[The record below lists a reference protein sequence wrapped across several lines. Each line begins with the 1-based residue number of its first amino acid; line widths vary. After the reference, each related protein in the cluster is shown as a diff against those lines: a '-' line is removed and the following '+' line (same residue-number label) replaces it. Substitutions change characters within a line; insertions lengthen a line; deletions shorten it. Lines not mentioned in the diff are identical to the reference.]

1 MMMAVSNGGLFGD
14 LIPGA
19 APSAAPAPSPR
30 SGGAAPNPRL
40 VIPGRPEAGP
50 APKDKFKDQWRV
62 QPDGSMR
69 WGQVNLT
76 TNQFVPY
83 KDQPNVPKPITKQER
98 LDILNGIVD
107 RISYA
112 QKLRENTKGLTGT
125 GMFGEIIAGLPFGAT
140 RAREAQGAIDILT
153 KKQTYDSVMKMME
166 KTGNKNPFAPMT
178 EFESKVIAGKDLPLM
193 GVDLKDET
201 NVEASYR
208 IEDANRKAAKNIG
221 FADADINLALQKLQS
236 RAARK
241 PQLPPGASVKRIR

>member
-1 MMMAVSNGGLFGD
+1 MMANSNGGLFGD

-19 APSAAPAPSPR
+19 PQSAPQGAPRGAPRPAPT
-30 SGGAAPNPRL
+30 L
-40 VIPGRPEAGP
+40 IIPGKPDAGP
-50 APKDKFKDQWRV
+50 APKDKFADQWRV

-76 TNQFVPY
+76 TNQFTPY

-98 LDILNGIVD
+98 IDILNGIAD
-107 RISYA
+107 RIVYA

-125 GMFGEIIAGLPFGAT
+125 GTFGEIIAGLPFGAT

-193 GVDLKDET
+193 GVGLKDKT
-201 NVEASYR
+201 NVEASYV
-208 IEDANRKAAKNIG
+208 IEDANRKAARQIG
-221 FADADINLALQKLQS
+221 FSDNDINRILQQ
-236 RAARK
+236 RAARAGQAA
-241 PQLPPGASVKRIR
+241 QLPPGVTVRRVRR